1 MHILLNT
8 IGELMVKGKIV
19 YLFANKKLRM
29 KSVFIFILS
38 MLCYGNSK
46 AQVTIKIGEY
56 TTRINAKDEVTY
68 SYPFKE
74 GDELILELE
83 VLNGKEVRLVEF
95 GRVGVSRIY
104 TDYRV
109 KKIENK
115 RITIQKSGSHQLRIK
130 NTSTGKRVCNV
141 KILRIL
147 KNEEISLHDPNVLWR
162 TYFDTTY
169 YTVQE
174 KYLIRSDT
182 QISNITDQIS
192 KVHSKGNTNGNKLT
206 FNFSLP
212 PNTIAWS
219 YYIGVDQ
226 EGEKAFQNAVA
237 NLSKAVTPVISKI
250 PNYGPLAA
258 LALGGASFL
267 TVLNTGE
274 DINYYIVSPGNETK
288 FIKKQDFK
296 YIKKGSVIND
306 FSRMLAP
313 LKGSYHVCLQND
325 NTLKSV
331 SVTVKIVAITVNQD
345 WGERSITKMKVNS
358 RQEPY
363 MKP

>member
-1 MHILLNT
+1 
-8 IGELMVKGKIV
+8 
-19 YLFANKKLRM
+19 M
-29 KSVFIFILS
+29 KSLLVIALFLFNIS
-38 MLCYGNSK
+38 TTV

-95 GRVGVSRIY
+95 GRVGVARMY

-115 RITIQKSGSHQLRIK
+115 RLTIQKTGTHQLRIK
-130 NTSTGKRVCNV
+130 NTSTGKRICNV

-147 KNEEISLHDPNVLWR
+147 KNEEIGLHNPNVLWR

-174 KYLIRSDT
+174 KFLIRSDT
-182 QISNITDQIS
+182 VISNITDQIS

-212 PNTIAWS
+212 ANTIAWS

-226 EGEKAFQNAVA
+226 EGEKAFQNAVV
-237 NLSKAVTPVISKI
+237 NLSKVVTPVISKI

-258 LALGGASFL
+258 LALGSASFL

-288 FIKKQDFK
+288 FMKKMDFK

-306 FSRMLAP
+306 FSRMQKP
-313 LKGSYHVCLQND
+313 LKGSYHVCLEND

-331 SVTVKIVAITVNQD
+331 SVTVKIVAVSVNQE
-345 WGERSITKMKVNS
+345 WGERSITKMRINS

>member
-1 MHILLNT
+1 
-8 IGELMVKGKIV
+8 
-19 YLFANKKLRM
+19 M
-29 KSVFIFILS
+29 KSLLVIALFLFNLS
-38 MLCYGNSK
+38 NTL

-83 VLNGKEVRLVEF
+83 VLNGKEVRLIEF
-95 GRVGVSRIY
+95 GRVGVARMY

-115 RITIQKSGSHQLRIK
+115 RLTIQKSGTHQLRIK
-130 NTSTGKRVCNV
+130 NTSTGKRICNV

-147 KNEEISLHDPNVLWR
+147 KNEEISLHNPNVLWR

-182 QISNITDQIS
+182 VISNITDQIS

-212 PNTIAWS
+212 TNTIAWS

-226 EGEKAFQNAVA
+226 EGEKAFQNAVV

-288 FIKKQDFK
+288 FMKKMDFK

-306 FSRMLAP
+306 FSRMQKP
-313 LKGSYHVCLQND
+313 LKGSYHVCLEND

-331 SVTVKIVAITVNQD
+331 SVTVKIVAISVNQE
-345 WGERSITKMKVNS
+345 WGEKSITKMRINS